1 MLSSFGIGLLQEKNC
16 IELRSILSDCRMR
29 DRENLAGSAPRYPH
43 FANHLIQKKESRDR
57 LLGICD
63 PVGMVGFC
71 ARRAQR
77 ALFQTH
83 SALTDAVF
91 YTEFFN
97 EHKSY
102 YSVIAALANSANRS
116 MRSEFCLLN
125 SRCSKSFFLI
135 ERSVVFNTSSIATL
149 RSCAEPMP
157 LRFCKK
163 L

>member
-1 MLSSFGIGLLQEKNC
+1 MIKPLHGIFYC
-16 IELRSILSDCRMR
+16 IREYLERAPILFDTTKATQKEWLYHYFYIAR
-29 DRENLAGSAPRYPH
+29 DS
-43 FANHLIQKKESRDR
+43 
-57 LLGICD
+57 
-63 PVGMVGFC
+63 VGMVGFC

-102 YSVIAALANSANRS
+102 YSVIAALANSPNRS

>member
-1 MLSSFGIGLLQEKNC
+1 MQNIFCNISSCKCASTRNYLYYKSHPFRSGLPIMFVYITC
-16 IELRSILSDCRMR
+16 D
-29 DRENLAGSAPRYPH
+29 SA
-43 FANHLIQKKESRDR
+43 
-57 LLGICD
+57 
-63 PVGMVGFC
+63 GMVGFC

-102 YSVIAALANSANRS
+102 YSVITALANSPNRS

>member
-1 MLSSFGIGLLQEKNC
+1 MLSHCFARLS
-16 IELRSILSDCRMR
+16 LRRLGNNKQCVGAAHTAKTKR
-29 DRENLAGSAPRYPH
+29 DN
-43 FANHLIQKKESRDR
+43 FQIHLKSSLFCFWLFEQHLVCYCSRSP
-57 LLGICD
+57 CD
-63 PVGMVGFC
+63 PVGMGGFC
-71 ARRAQR
+71 VRRAQR

-83 SALTDAVF
+83 STLTDAVF

-102 YSVIAALANSANRS
+102 YSVIAALANSPNRS

-157 LRFCKK
+157 LRSCKK